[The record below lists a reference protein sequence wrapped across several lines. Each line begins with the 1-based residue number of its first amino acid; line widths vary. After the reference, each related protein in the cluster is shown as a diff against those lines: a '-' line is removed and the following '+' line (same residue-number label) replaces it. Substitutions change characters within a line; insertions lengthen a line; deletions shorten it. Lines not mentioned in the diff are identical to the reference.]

1 MKKALRFFII
11 HHKGIWIGY
20 LLFIIVFCCTL
31 VCLCSIKVYL
41 LSAAAMILLCFLGYV
56 ALVTPLI
63 RTLYET
69 VFQRCAPQDML
80 QFVSELF
87 DGADVLSV
95 LRGGSSA
102 RLAQGIWIDRGMFL
116 FSLGR
121 YDEALENYRILEQ
134 SGAKLPRAL
143 EGAAMLDLSRIAA
156 VRGDETYAQQY
167 IAKARACFKGLRKKV
182 RLLDGVSPEN
192 ALCEAEAYAALRAGD
207 YDRAEAL
214 YAELGAFLNHAKR
227 KPMQLYRVDYER
239 QVGALYFQTA
249 RIRECVPHMQFAS
262 KNGGETVFAK
272 EAAGFIE
279 LIASLDS
286 DESEQ

>member
-1 MKKALRFFII
+1 MKKALRYFII
-11 HHKGIWIGY
+11 HHKGIWLGY
-20 LLFIIVFCCTL
+20 LLFIIVFCFTL
-31 VCLCSIKVYL
+31 AYLYPIKVYL
-41 LSAAAMILLCFLGYV
+41 LAVAAMMLLCFFLYV
-56 ALVTPLI
+56 ALIIPLLCTI
-63 RTLYET
+63 NDTL
-69 VFQRCAPQDML
+69 FQRCAPQEML
-80 QFVSELF
+80 QFISELF
-87 DGADVLSV
+87 DGADVFSV
-95 LRGGSSA
+95 LGGGSSA
-102 RLAQGIWIDRGMFL
+102 RLAQGIWIDRGILL
-116 FSLGR
+116 FSLGL

-156 VRGDETYAQQY
+156 VRGDEVYAQQY
-167 IAKARACFKGLRKKV
+167 IAKARACFKGFCKKV
-182 RLLDGVSPEN
+182 RLLNGMSPEN
-192 ALCEAEAYAALRAGD
+192 ALCEAEAYAALRAGE

-262 KNGGETVFAK
+262 ENGGETVFAK
-272 EAAGFIE
+272 EAAGFID
-279 LIASLDS
+279 LIASVDS